1 MKRFLVLILVFSFL
15 VFNSNAQPF
24 RVVENSSFQKGEK
37 LTFRIHYGW
46 IDAGEATMEVVNK
59 ELYHNGRKV
68 HHIIGKGYTTS
79 SFDYIFKIRDT
90 YETYLDEQSLIPW
103 VFDRNV
109 DEGGYLIK
117 HKQTF
122 NHRAKKVIVTDYV
135 NCTVKTYD
143 VPLNIQDLVSAYYYA
158 RCLNYDT
165 IKVGD
170 TIAVTT
176 FFDSEIF
183 PLKVKFAGRETISTA
198 FGKILCLKF
207 HPMLQTGRIFTEQE
221 DMSVWF
227 SDDGNHIPVRVEA
240 KIVVGSVKADLKQ
253 YAGLRYPLGKEN

>member
-1 MKRFLVLILVFSFL
+1 MKRLTALFLALILVAFR
-15 VFNSNAQPF
+15 SNAQPF
-24 RVVENSSFQKGEK
+24 RIVENNSFLKGEK

-59 ELYHNGRKV
+59 EFYHDGRKV
-68 HHIIGKGYTTS
+68 HHIIGKGYTTG
-79 SFDYIFKIRDT
+79 SFDYFFKVRDT

-103 VFDRNV
+103 VFERNV
-109 DEGGYLIK
+109 DEGGYYIR
-117 HKQTF
+117 HKQLF

-135 NCTVKTYD
+135 NKSVKTFD
-143 VPLNIQDLVSAYYYA
+143 VPFNIQDLVSAYYYA

-170 TIAVTT
+170 TISVTT

-183 PLKVKFAGRETISTA
+183 PLKVKFAGRETIHTA
-198 FGKILCLKF
+198 FGKIPCLKF
-207 HPMLQTGRIFTEQE
+207 HPMLQTGRVFTEQE

-240 KIVVGSVKADLKQ
+240 QIVVGSVKADLKQ
-253 YAGLRYPLGKEN
+253 YEGLKYPFGKEN

>member
-1 MKRFLVLILVFSFL
+1 MKRFSVLTFIFIILS
-15 VFNSNAQPF
+15 FNSNSQPF
-24 RVVENSSFQKGEK
+24 RVVENNSFIKGEK

-46 IDAGEATMEVVNK
+46 IDAGEATMEVVNR
-59 ELYHNGRKV
+59 EYYHDGRKV
-68 HHIIGKGYTTS
+68 HHIIGKGYTTGS
-79 SFDYIFKIRDT
+79 CDYFFKIRDT

-103 VFDRNV
+103 VFERDV
-109 DEGGYLIK
+109 DEGGYFIK
-117 HKQTF
+117 HKQIF
-122 NHRAKKVIVTDYV
+122 NHRAKKVIVTDYI
-135 NCTVKTYD
+135 NKSVKTFD
-143 VPLNIQDLVSAYYYA
+143 VPINIQDLVSAYYYA

-170 TIAVTT
+170 TVSVTT

-183 PLKVKFAGRETISTA
+183 PLKVKFAGRETINTA
-198 FGKILCLKF
+198 FGKIPTLKF

-240 KIVVGSVKADLKQ
+240 KIVVGSVKADLKNYQ
-253 YAGLRYPLGKEN
+253 GLKYPFGKEN

>member
-1 MKRFLVLILVFSFL
+1 MKRVAVLFLVWNLLVSFGYT
-15 VFNSNAQPF
+15 QPY
-24 RVVENSSFQKGEK
+24 RIIENTSFQKGEK

-68 HHIIGKGYTTS
+68 HHIIGKGYTTG
-79 SFDYIFKIRDT
+79 SFDYFFKIRDT

-103 VFDRNV
+103 VFERNV
-109 DEGGYLIK
+109 DEGGYFIR
-117 HKQTF
+117 HKQIF

-135 NCTVKTYD
+135 NKSVKTFD
-143 VPLNIQDLVSAYYYA
+143 VPINIQDLVSAYYYA

-170 TIAVTT
+170 TVSVIT

-183 PLKVKFAGRETISTA
+183 PLKVKFSGRETIHTT
-198 FGKILCLKF
+198 FGKIPCLKF
-207 HPMLQTGRIFTEQE
+207 HPMLQTGRVFTEQE

-227 SDDGNHIPVRVEA
+227 SDDGNHIPVRMEA
-240 KIVVGSVKADLKQ
+240 QIVVGSVKADLKGYQ
-253 YAGLRYPLGKEN
+253 GLKYPLGNKN